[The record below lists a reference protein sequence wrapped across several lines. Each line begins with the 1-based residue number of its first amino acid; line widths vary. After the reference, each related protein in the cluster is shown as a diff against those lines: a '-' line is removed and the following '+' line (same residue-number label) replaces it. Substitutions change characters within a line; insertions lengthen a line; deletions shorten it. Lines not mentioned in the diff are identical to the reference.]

1 MISPEIQA
9 TSVIHSHY
17 FKRRLINIL
26 ALTVFMITAP
36 AVASAKGRIG
46 NVRVDVIG
54 EEIVVS
60 ADLTR
65 GFNQDISRDIHN
77 GIPKEFYY
85 YILLKRK
92 EKRWFDEEIRS
103 KTVRYTVKYDT
114 LKKDYLILLN
124 DDGKVVEKHTS
135 DIQEMKKIV
144 SRIDRIPFAPAKVLG
159 NSRRYYISVK
169 SQMKAAKLPFYL
181 EYFLFFI
188 PFLEIDTPWADS
200 AFIIPGAEK

>member
-1 MISPEIQA
+1 M
-9 TSVIHSHY
+9 
-17 FKRRLINIL
+17 
-26 ALTVFMITAP
+26 
-36 AVASAKGRIG
+36 G
-46 NVRVDVIG
+46 NVRVEVIG

-60 ADLTR
+60 ADLTE
-65 GFNQDISRDIHN
+65 GFNDGITRDIHN

-103 KTVRYTVKYDT
+103 KTVRYTVKYDI
-114 LKKDYLILLN
+114 LKKNYLILLN
-124 DDGKVVEKHTS
+124 DDGKVTEKHSS
-135 DIQEMKKIV
+135 DIEQMKKIV

-200 AFIIPGAEK
+200 AYIILKPGK

>member
-1 MISPEIQA
+1 MA
-9 TSVIHSHY
+9 
-17 FKRRLINIL
+17 KG
-26 ALTVFMITAP
+26 
-36 AVASAKGRIG
+36 KGRIG
-46 NVRVDVIG
+46 NVHVAVIG
-54 EEIVVS
+54 KEIVVS
-60 ADLTR
+60 ADLTK
-65 GFNQDISRDIHN
+65 GFNNDISRDIHN
-77 GIPKEFYY
+77 GIPKDFYY

-124 DDGKVVEKHTS
+124 DDGKVIEKHTS
-135 DIQEMKKIV
+135 DIEEMKKIV
-144 SRIDRIPFAPAKVLG
+144 SQIDQIPFAPAKVLG

-200 AFIIPGAEK
+200 SYIIPDSGK